1 MPLLPREGWH
11 ITACHHL
18 GPSALATVPFHFD
31 RRAPEKS
38 LHTQTPPPGMTL
50 TLQPRTLPSAEL
62 RFLGTVPETDVLVVT
77 HKRNMRSKFR

>member
-11 ITACHHL
+11 ITARHQL

-31 RRAPEKS
+31 RRASGQS
-38 LHTQTPPPGMTL
+38 LYTDTAPGMTL
-50 TLQPRTLPSAEL
+50 TLQPRTLPSAVL